1 MESLVIL
8 VAIILAVSLFS
19 GPIALFL
26 TWLPALNRESTS
38 NPVRLFRRVFVT
50 FLSVVGSFVSFNL
63 FVVSATLATTLMA
76 TFGSITA
83 FFAVKREYFPEGF
96 GFGKRKGNGFGRKG
110 DRRNGPSGQH

>member
-8 VAIILAVSLFS
+8 VAIILVISTFS

-38 NPVRLFRRVFVT
+38 NPARLIRRIFVT
-50 FLSVVGSFVSFNL
+50 FLSLIGSFVSFNL
-63 FVVSATLATTLMA
+63 FIAGSTLATTLMA
-76 TFGSITA
+76 TFGSLTA
-83 FFAVKREYFPEGF
+83 FFAVKREYFPNGF
-96 GFGKRKGNGFGRKG
+96 GFKLGGGS

>member
-38 NPVRLFRRVFVT
+38 NAARLIRRIFVT
-50 FLSVVGSFVSFNL
+50 FLSVIGSFVSFNL
-63 FVVSATLATTLMA
+63 FLSSSGMA
-76 TFGSITA
+76 ASLIAFVGSITA
-83 FFAVKREYFPEGF
+83 FFAVKREYFP
-96 GFGKRKGNGFGRKG
+96 NGFGYKFG
-110 DRRNGPSGQH
+110 GGSDRRNGPDGQH

>member
-38 NPVRLFRRVFVT
+38 NPARLIRRIFVT
-50 FLSVVGSFVSFNL
+50 FLSLIGTFVSFNL
-63 FVVSATLATTLMA
+63 FIAGSTLATTLMA
-76 TFGSITA
+76 TFGSLTA
-83 FFAVKREYFPEGF
+83 FFAVKREYFPNGF
-96 GFGKRKGNGFGRKG
+96 GFKKFGG
-110 DRRNGPSGQH
+110 GTDRRNGPGGQH

>member
-8 VAIILAVSLFS
+8 VAIILIISTFS
-19 GPIALFL
+19 GPIALIL

-38 NPVRLFRRVFVT
+38 NTARLIRRILVT
-50 FLSVVGSFVSFNL
+50 FLAVIGSFVSFNL
-63 FVVSATLATTLMA
+63 FVAGSTLATSLMA
-76 TFGSITA
+76 IFGSLTA

-96 GFGKRKGNGFGRKG
+96 GFKLGGGS

>member
-8 VAIILAVSLFS
+8 VAIILAISLFS

-26 TWLPALNRESTS
+26 TWLPALNSGATS
-38 NPVRLFRRVFVT
+38 NPARLIRRIFVT

-63 FVVSATLATTLMA
+63 FIAGTTFATTLMA
-76 TFGSITA
+76 AFGSLTA

-96 GFGKRKGNGFGRKG
+96 GFGNFFRGGS

>member
-38 NPVRLFRRVFVT
+38 NPARLIRRIFVT
-50 FLSVVGSFVSFNL
+50 FLSLIGSFVSFNL
-63 FVVSATLATTLMA
+63 FIAGSTLATTLMA
-76 TFGSITA
+76 TFGSLTA
-83 FFAVKREYFPEGF
+83 FFAVKREYFPNGF
-96 GFGKRKGNGFGRKG
+96 GFKKFGG
-110 DRRNGPSGQH
+110 GTDRRNGPGGQH